1 MNQLTER
8 TTAALAWLDSQLAI
22 CNAAPDGPW
31 ETSPNDDY
39 LFGEETKGHI
49 AIVKPESGF
58 PYPWYLAR
66 IPFSA
71 PSQNSIA
78 TFIAAARTG
87 YPAMLEG
94 MKTAI
99 KGLQQ
104 FAASFDDI
112 PNAAMS
118 ALNSLLT
125 TIESLQ

>member
-1 MNQLTER
+1 MNLQER
-8 TTAALAWLDSQLAI
+8 TTAALAWIDAQLAI
-22 CNAAPDGPW
+22 CNAATEIILDDGDVW
-31 ETSPNDDY
+31 DSEGVSIVSSYNDETS
-39 LFGEETKGHI
+39 
-49 AIVKPESGF
+49 A
-58 PYPWYLAR
+58 
-66 IPFSA
+66 
-71 PSQNSIA
+71 
-78 TFIAAARTG
+78 FIAAARTG

-94 MKTAI
+94 MKTAN